1 MDSLFCLNT
10 GFTSNDRNN
19 VKKTFIFNAYTLYF
33 YLQKGKTCNCHSTVI
48 NSAVINSALIN
59 TFKFLKFL
67 FSKRLLSKPLLFKKG
82 SVISTQASRPSRYFL
97 PLPFW

>member
-1 MDSLFCLNT
+1 
-10 GFTSNDRNN
+10 
-19 VKKTFIFNAYTLYF
+19 
-33 YLQKGKTCNCHSTVI
+33 LQKGKTCNCHSTVI

>member
-19 VKKTFIFNAYTLYF
+19 VKKTFIHNAHTLYF
-33 YLQKGKTCNCHSTVI
+33 YLQKGKTSNCHSTVI